1 MTNITQKPEKNQ
13 LKLSFGNPPK
23 LVFQIIL
30 KPEVRI
36 SRNLS
41 RLPFPLRR
49 IVCDE
54 CCAPLYI
61 YSENFIAAYLDP
73 RAELP
78 PSLCDLHLAEMES
91 EVNAK

>member
-1 MTNITQKPEKNQ
+1 MKNYSTQNEKNQ
-13 LKLSFGNPPK
+13 LKLSFGSPPK

-30 KPEVRI
+30 KPEERF

-41 RLPFPLRR
+41 RLPFDLRR

-61 YSENFIAAYLDP
+61 YSENFIAAYLDE

-78 PSLCDLHLAEMES
+78 PSLCDAHLS
-91 EVNAK
+91 ELEHEVCK